1 MATFIRGCETHV
13 LVHDDLQI
21 QNCSHSRFPHIFSQQ
36 YGCPIHSTRKI
47 LVLIKWSSMARRVTF
62 TIVEHGKLYL
72 DILGIRISVQRG
84 DHIRIKKKGPLKSLD
99 LHECI

>member
-1 MATFIRGCETHV
+1 M
-13 LVHDDLQI
+13 
-21 QNCSHSRFPHIFSQQ
+21 
-36 YGCPIHSTRKI
+36 
-47 LVLIKWSSMARRVTF
+47 LIKWSSMARRVTF

-72 DILGIRISVQRG
+72 DILGIGISVQRG